1 MEIKRSLEVGDTI
14 VVRGIKATIKE
25 IISQDAY
32 IPSGESGYCIDIE
45 FRDTKGKY
53 RNWKS
58 YIDKGTVIYKK
69 EDVNI
74 LKEATNSVL
83 GNYYDPYC
91 GRFGIP
97 LKEVDAEKS
106 DVIISLL
113 RSGFAMSIYKDY
125 GGEISYV
132 IYELAEDTA
141 GYSNI
146 NKCKDLLASIIQRF
160 NCKYFSKVSFDNYN
174 ESIQSIIDTVLL
186 ESSYFVNQVDGYSI
200 ALVCEGDYFKFI
212 EVLDACV

>member
-14 VVRGIKATIKE
+14 VCKGVKATIKE

-45 FRDTKGKY
+45 FRDTNGKY

-58 YIDKGTVIYKK
+58 YIDGGSVVYKK
-69 EDVNI
+69 DNINI
-74 LKEATNSVL
+74 LREATKSPL
-83 GNYYDPYC
+83 GYYYDPYC

-97 LKEVDAEKS
+97 LKEVDAEKT
-106 DVIISLL
+106 DVIISLI
-113 RSGFAMSIYKDY
+113 RNGFAMTMYEESDN
-125 GGEISYV
+125 ELSYV
-132 IYELAEDTA
+132 LFSLEDDSA

-146 NKCKDLLASIIQRF
+146 NKCKDLLTSVIQRF

-174 ESIQSIIDTVLL
+174 ESVQSIIDTVLL
-186 ESSYFVNQVDGYSI
+186 ESSYFINQVDGFSI